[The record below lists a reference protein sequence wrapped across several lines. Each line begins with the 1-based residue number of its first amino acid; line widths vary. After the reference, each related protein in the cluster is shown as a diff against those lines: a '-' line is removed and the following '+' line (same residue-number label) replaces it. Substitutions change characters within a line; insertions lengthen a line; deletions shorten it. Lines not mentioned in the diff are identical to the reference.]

1 MRFKA
6 TIFVLI
12 VLLSSLSGCLTNENP
27 APAGNDDEAWLNKF
41 EFKNP
46 GRSLLIGEIE
56 VTNLFEEQRSKLYS
70 IIQHQRT
77 TDFNSDEIPS

>member
-12 VLLSSLSGCLTNENP
+12 VLLSPLSGCLTNENP
-27 APAGNDDEAWLNKF
+27 APAGNDDEARMNKF

-46 GRSLLIGEIE
+46 DRSLIIGEIE
-56 VTNLFEEQRSKLYS
+56 VTNLLRNNEACSFQ
-70 IIQHQRT
+70 
-77 TDFNSDEIPS
+77 